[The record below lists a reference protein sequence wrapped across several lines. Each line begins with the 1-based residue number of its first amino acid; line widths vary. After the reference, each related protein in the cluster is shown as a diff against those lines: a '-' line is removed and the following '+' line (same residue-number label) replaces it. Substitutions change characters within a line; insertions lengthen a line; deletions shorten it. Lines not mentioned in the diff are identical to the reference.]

1 MYYSRHPVSQV
12 WAGGSWLFHGQYI
25 VSTSNRDHNLEWT
38 DVTSGQDTS
47 DKIKSG
53 GYGIDSRERKNKDI
67 N

>member
-1 MYYSRHPVSQV
+1 MYHSRQTPQL
-12 WAGGSWLFHGQYI
+12 WAGGSWLFYRQYI
-25 VSTSNRDHNLEWT
+25 VSTSIRDNNLELT

>member
-1 MYYSRHPVSQV
+1 MYHSRQTPEV
-12 WAGGSWLFHGQYI
+12 WARGSCLFHGQYI
-25 VSTSNRDHNLEWT
+25 VLTSNRDHNLEWT